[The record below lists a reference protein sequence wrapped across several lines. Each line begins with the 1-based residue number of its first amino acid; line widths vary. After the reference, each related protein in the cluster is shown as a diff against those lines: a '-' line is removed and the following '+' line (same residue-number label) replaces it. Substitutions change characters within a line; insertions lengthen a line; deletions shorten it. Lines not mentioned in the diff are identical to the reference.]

1 MMTVIHPQPRQ
12 LFMPQPLLLGEVLV
26 VAWAARVVE
35 MQAVEVQ
42 VEQQVAVWAELA
54 VELQVAQVVPQAARA
69 VEL

>member
-1 MMTVIHPQPRQ
+1 
-12 LFMPQPLLLGEVLV
+12 MPQAAQDVEVLV

-54 VELQVAQVVPQAARA
+54 VELQVAQVVPQVARA

>member
-1 MMTVIHPQPRQ
+1 VPQAAQ
-12 LFMPQPLLLGEVLV
+12 EVEVLV

-35 MQAVEVQ
+35 MQAVEV
-42 VEQQVAVWAELA
+42 QVAVWAELA

>member
-1 MMTVIHPQPRQ
+1 
-12 LFMPQPLLLGEVLV
+12 MPQAAQEVEVLA

-35 MQAVEVQ
+35 MQA

>member
-1 MMTVIHPQPRQ
+1 
-12 LFMPQPLLLGEVLV
+12 MPQAAQEVEVLV
-26 VAWAARVVE
+26 VAWAAWVVE
-35 MQAVEVQ
+35 VQAVEVQ

>member
-1 MMTVIHPQPRQ
+1 
-12 LFMPQPLLLGEVLV
+12 MPQAAQEVEVLV

-54 VELQVAQVVPQAARA
+54 VELQVELQVAQVVPQAARA